1 MIQITNLSNS
11 TQTESFRVD
20 GLGNARL
27 LVVQCVLDGHP
38 EIPKSDPIRDLI
50 SQLNE
55 LQTEKNA
62 LEEEIAILE
71 GFGKTM
77 AGKLDLIPG
86 QALAFSETLLSRVL
100 ACAETVRELDEKISR
115 LNQKIGKLRNS
126 KSGSAFTKANITI
139 LAGEDGPVQLR
150 LIYREGNG

>member
-1 MIQITNLSNS
+1 M
-11 TQTESFRVD
+11 
-20 GLGNARL
+20 
-27 LVVQCVLDGHP
+27 
-38 EIPKSDPIRDLI
+38 
-50 SQLNE
+50 
-55 LQTEKNA
+55 
-62 LEEEIAILE
+62 E